1 MTKAK
6 TIIAFFLFLAGF
18 LFIGESYT
26 FFLENFQGSYMQVG
40 YFLETGDSEDE
51 MRSAILDKAN
61 EYETQVF
68 TIGKEDGGAFSR
80 KITVYGDETVQ
91 KNLKA
96 DWGIEQGTISSFF
109 SGKTRFIFKPFEEAT
124 EKELQ
129 NCWYMGQSHE
139 RLYTML
145 FPGMVK
151 YSGNFRNDPVQGI
164 SEKVVAALWFVLII
178 TILLLTYYDTVYS
191 KKEEI
196 VRMVLGADLV
206 HMLTHKII
214 SDTVGFLIAALAAI
228 LLLLPFTNPLFR
240 WNISLIGFLILIL
253 SNGLVIVLGMG
264 IGKHLQIK
272 NVASSKKALHISVI
286 IKGLVA
292 ILTILVLSVT
302 IYLSVEGSKL
312 YKQKNHYSSQPSIVH
327 VDVAYPYDY
336 EKMEFAA
343 GHFESTPP
351 LDSREQVKDNFMR
364 YSYHELGCSLV
375 CYKSFENVSPKWGDR
390 YIFANLSGLK
400 AYSDMIPEWS
410 ILCQNEGN
418 YILIPDRGNQ
428 TEIVEEIMDNGS
440 LLGLDKD
447 NLKGVFTYKDGLSV
461 IAEGHVNDEFD
472 YSYKIKNPVIL
483 LDTYNYGAL
492 PVYPVSYKLREA
504 DHPDGIIAHNF
515 QYLMQFAALENNQ
528 EKIYGFAN
536 AISGE
541 AINPSLIEFTVTNVG
556 NWFDGL
562 WSLQNRSL
570 LIAVILTLLIL
581 ILEAQI
587 SIISLRMAYE
597 TNARELTIKKVMG
610 YSVFE
615 RFKLFFLL
623 TCILC
628 GLSLVG
634 AIVCAEIF
642 KISMIGYLVWGSIV
656 VFFFDVGILL
666 CLTRKNDNLQIQKV
680 LKGGI

>member
-26 FFLENFQGSYMQVG
+26 FFLENFQDSYVQVG
-40 YFLETGDSEDE
+40 YFLETGDSEDG
-51 MRSAILDKAN
+51 MRSAILNKAN
-61 EYETQVF
+61 EYEALVF
-68 TIGKEDGGAFSR
+68 TIDKEDGGAFSR
-80 KITVYGDETVQ
+80 KVIVYGNKATQ
-91 KNLKA
+91 KILKE
-96 DWGIEQGTISSFF
+96 DWSIEEGTISSFF
-109 SGKTRFIFKPFEEAT
+109 SGKTTFIFKPFEETT

-129 NCWYMGQSHE
+129 NCWYIRQSSE
-139 RLYTML
+139 QLYTML

-164 SEKVVAALWFVLII
+164 SEKVVAALWFVLILI
-178 TILLLTYYDTVYS
+178 ILLLTYYDTVYS
-191 KKEEI
+191 KKEQM

-214 SDTVGFLIAALAAI
+214 SDTVGFSLAALAAMM
-228 LLLLPFTNPLFR
+228 LLLPFTNPLFR
-240 WNISLIGFLILIL
+240 WNISVIGFLTLIL
-253 SNGLVIVLGMG
+253 SNGLVIALGMG
-264 IGKHLQIK
+264 IEKQLQIK
-272 NVASSKKALHISVI
+272 SVTSSKKALHISVI
-286 IKGLVA
+286 IKGLVS
-292 ILTILVLSVT
+292 ILTVLVLSVT
-302 IYLSVEGSKL
+302 IYLSVEGIKL
-312 YKQKNHYSSQPSIVH
+312 YKQKNYYSTQSNMVH

-336 EKMEFAA
+336 EKMEFAT
-343 GHFESTPP
+343 GQFESMPP
-351 LDSREQVKDNFMR
+351 LDTWKQLRDNFMR
-364 YSYHELGCSLV
+364 YSYNELRCSLV
-375 CYKSFENVSPKWGDR
+375 CYQSFENVSPKWGDR
-390 YIFANLSGLK
+390 YVFANLSGL
-400 AYSDMIPEWS
+400 AQYSDMIQGWDG
-410 ILCQNEGN
+410 LCQKEGN
-418 YILIPDRGNQ
+418 YILIPDSANQ
-428 TEIVEEIMDNGS
+428 SEIVEEIMEASN
-440 LLGLDKD
+440 LLGLDEK
-447 NLKGVFTYKDGLSV
+447 NLEGVFTYKDGLSV
-461 IAEGHVNDEFD
+461 IAEGHIDNEFD
-472 YSYKIKNPVIL
+472 YSYKIKNPVII

-492 PVYPVSYKLREA
+492 PVYPVSYQLREA

-515 QYLMQFAALENNQ
+515 EYLMQFVALENNL

-541 AINPSLIEFTVTNVG
+541 AINPSLVEFTVINLG

-581 ILEAQI
+581 ILEVQI
-587 SIISLRMAYE
+587 SILSLRMSYE

-628 GLSLVG
+628 GFSLVG
-634 AIVCAEIF
+634 AFICSVIF
-642 KISMIGYLVWGSIV
+642 KTSMIGYLILGSII
-656 VFFFDVGILL
+656 VFLLDVGILL
-666 CLTRKNDNLQIQKV
+666 YLTRKNDNLQIQKV